1 MPAKK
6 RCFVISPIGAP
17 GSEVRAHADDVFNY
31 IIEPVTKQLGYDT
44 ERGDHMARPGRI
56 SDQMYERILHDDLL
70 IAVLTFQNPN
80 VYYELAIAH
89 SAARPLIILCEASH
103 DNLPFDIKDQRVIFY
118 DLRPRSLFDGTYKK
132 QLEKAILQ
140 IESGAAEPEVPFRPN
155 LTPLGGLGESF
166 RVFERFTDTVSAGS
180 LPLKLIRETERSL
193 RLSGITLFSLGQYPD
208 VRPALKEIA
217 ERGAEVKILIMSEQ
231 NPALASMLN
240 ADMKNYSLKVRDE
253 IVRSF
258 EMWTEMRR
266 SMPRLSVR
274 KLRQGIVY
282 QQLFMNESRMIYTPY
297 NMSTTTYYSATI
309 QTDHRSPLYTAQR
322 HEFDFLWERSEDG
335 GARQNKLAAKAKR
348 KKSAPKRSR
357 RS

>member
-1 MPAKK
+1 MATKK

-17 GSEVRAHADDVFNY
+17 GSDIRAHADDVFSY
-31 IIEPVTKQLGYDT
+31 IVEPVTKQLGYDT

-56 SDQMYERILHDDLL
+56 SDQMYERILRDDLL

-89 SAARPLIILCEASH
+89 AAARPLIILCEASH
-103 DNLPFDIKDQRVIFY
+103 ALPFDIKDQRVIFY

-132 QLEKAILQ
+132 ELEKAIIHL
-140 IESGAAEPEVPFRPN
+140 ESAQTEPEVPFRPN

-193 RLSGITLFSLGQYPD
+193 RLSGISLLSLGMYPD
-208 VRPALKEIA
+208 VRPALNEIA
-217 ERGAEVKILIMSEQ
+217 ERGASIKILIMHEQ
-231 NPALASMLN
+231 NPALTSMLN
-240 ADMKNYSLKVRDE
+240 TDVKNYAHSVRDE
-253 IVRSF
+253 IMRSF
-258 EMWTEMRR
+258 EMWTEIGRK
-266 SMPRLSVR
+266 MPRLSVR
-274 KLRQGIVY
+274 KVRQGIVY
-282 QQLFMNESRMIYTPY
+282 QQLFMTESRMIYTPY

-322 HEFDFLWERSEDG
+322 HEFDFLWERSEG
-335 GARQNKLAAKAKR
+335 EVPEKPRPAAKRAR
-348 KKSAPKRSR
+348 RKRSR
-357 RS
+357 

>member
-1 MPAKK
+1 MPTKK

-31 IIEPVTKQLGYDT
+31 IIEPVTKSLGYET

-103 DNLPFDIKDQRVIFY
+103 DSLPFDVKDQRVIFY

-140 IESGAAEPEVPFRPN
+140 IETGAAEPEVPFRPN

-180 LPLKLIRETERSL
+180 LPLKLIRETDRSL
-193 RLSGITLFSLGQYPD
+193 RLSGISLFSLGQYPD
-208 VRPALKEIA
+208 VRPTLKEIA
-217 ERGAEVKILIMSEQ
+217 ERGAEIKILIMSED
-231 NPALASMLN
+231 NPALTSMLN
-240 ADMKNYSLKVRDE
+240 AEMKNYALRVRDE

-258 EMWTEMRR
+258 EMWSEMRR

-274 KLRQGIVY
+274 KVRRGIVY

-297 NMSTTTYYSATI
+297 NMSTTTYYSATV
-309 QTDHRSPLYTAQR
+309 QADSRSPLYAAQR
-322 HEFDFLWERSEDG
+322 SEFDFLWERAEGD
-335 GARQNKLAAKAKR
+335 APAKKPAPKAKR
-348 KKSAPKRSR
+348 TKSIKRRRR